1 MEKVSFN
8 RFTSMD
14 EEKQEGGMFKKKK
27 ESFLIIEMA

>member
-14 EEKQEGGMFKKKK
+14 EEKQEGGMLKK
-27 ESFLIIEMA
+27 ERELFDH